1 MKVKTYAMPLQKT
14 KRRRL
19 VIYAKDVENIMGRKS
34 CAARRLLSRI
44 RKKFGKEKEAS
55 VTVREFSLYTG
66 IPEEA
71 ISELLND

>member
-1 MKVKTYAMPLQKT
+1 VKIKTNAMPFENPKY
-14 KRRRL
+14 RRL

-34 CAARRLLSRI
+34 TAARRLLSRI

-66 IPEEA
+66 IEEEN
-71 ISELLND
+71 IYDLLKD